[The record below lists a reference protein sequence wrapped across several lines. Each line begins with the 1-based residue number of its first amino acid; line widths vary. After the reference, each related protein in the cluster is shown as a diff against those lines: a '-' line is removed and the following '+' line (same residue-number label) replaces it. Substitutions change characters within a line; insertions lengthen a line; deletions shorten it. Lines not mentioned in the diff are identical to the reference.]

1 VGEAGGGIA
10 TADGILGRGVLKE
23 SRPLDGEFGVPM
35 PMLENLPVVGGFG
48 VVNGEDGVRVGEGD
62 SCANDEIGVLELS
75 ETSEMREGLVAP
87 VSRELSCFAVI
98 PIYLEARDPAVNL
111 FGVEVEELRTC
122 VEDVGSAVLI
132 GPRGRECAAGVDAG
146 VTRPED
152 RDGVLRPVVDGVT
165 LPLDKEVDDMIRLD
179 TDDGKDGVIRPET
192 DVVI

>member
-35 PMLENLPVVGGFG
+35 PMLENLPLVGFG

-62 SCANDEIGVLELS
+62 SCVNDEIGVPELS
-75 ETSEMREGLVAP
+75 ETREIREGLVAP
-87 VSRELSCFAVI
+87 ASRELSCFAVI

-111 FGVEVEELRTC
+111 FDVEVEELRTC

-132 GPRGRECAAGVDAG
+132 GPRGRERAAGVDAG

-179 TDDGKDGVIRPET
+179 TDDEKDGVIRPET